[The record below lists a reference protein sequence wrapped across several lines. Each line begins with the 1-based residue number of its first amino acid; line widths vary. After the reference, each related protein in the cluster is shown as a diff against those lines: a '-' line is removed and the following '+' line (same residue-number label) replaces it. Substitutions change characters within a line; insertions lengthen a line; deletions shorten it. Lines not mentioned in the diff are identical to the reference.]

1 MEERNVIMDD
11 KPTQW
16 QPVEPTTPGPDYIY
30 PYADEIGIPPPPP
43 HIKKSRR
50 SPLIVV
56 VALAIVLLLVV
67 SAGVLYLA
75 YSFTLNQVKSTPPS
89 PSYQQELLAT
99 DFPTFITG
107 FRQALITNDVQALS
121 TVEDNAQFQEVC
133 YMADTG
139 CTNTWQTTKAQ
150 LEQHKL
156 QLFIPSHFSTITDI
170 PNPSFC
176 QNMKPEAGYAWKFI
190 HGTFSQTANLV
201 VPNNGPAV
209 FAFQQPSAGSPWT
222 WDAAILNMTD
232 YTT

>member
-1 MEERNVIMDD
+1 MDT

-16 QPVEPTTPGPDYIY
+16 QPVEPTKPGPDYIY
-30 PYADEIGIPPPPP
+30 PYPEDIGPPPPPP

-56 VALAIVLLLVV
+56 VALAIVFLLVV

-107 FRQALITNDVQALS
+107 FRQTLITNDVRALS

-156 QLFIPSHFSTITDI
+156 QIFIPSHFSTITDI

-232 YTT
+232 CTT

>member
-1 MEERNVIMDD
+1 MDT

-16 QPVEPTTPGPDYIY
+16 QPVEPTKPGPDYIY
-30 PYADEIGIPPPPP
+30 PYPEDIGPPPPPP

-50 SPLIVV
+50 SPHIVV
-56 VALAIVLLLVV
+56 VALAIVFLLVV

-107 FRQALITNDVQALS
+107 FRQTLITNDVRALS

-156 QLFIPSHFSTITDI
+156 QIFIPSHFSTITDI